1 MSRVEPSQV
10 AALLGREID
19 TGFAAALLD
28 LGSSRALVVER
39 IVARV
44 GAVPGQGDGTA
55 DTAVDWGAVPWQAE
69 VTLRPTDTAGGGSG
83 GEGGGDVVPSP
94 GTDPTE
100 ALRHRIA
107 LLRTLVIR
115 GVGPSWEAELAEWGH
130 RTVGDLAAADPGE
143 VARRAGA
150 RASIVLPLLSRAR
163 DLVAPWPAPTPAASG
178 RTIAEIAAATPE
190 EDTPAAHMLR
200 AHCLRL
206 VAALDA
212 AVAATLVLP

>member
-44 GAVPGQGDGTA
+44 GAVPGHGDGTA
-55 DTAVDWGAVPWQAE
+55 GAEVDWGAVPWQAE
-69 VTLRPTDTAGGGSG
+69 VTLRPTDTARSGSG
-83 GEGGGDVVPSP
+83 DGGDDLPST

-107 LLRTLVIR
+107 LLPTLVIR
-115 GVGPSWEAELAEWGH
+115 GVGPSWGAELAEWGH

-143 VARRAGA
+143 VVRRAGT

-190 EDTPAAHMLR
+190 DTPAAHVLR

-206 VAALDA
+206 VAALDT
-212 AVAATLVLP
+212 AVATELVLP